1 MLYIG
6 SKKDEPLV
14 MHNVWGVKT
23 RVFFNTK
30 GRNIIGKNIISTLD
44 FGKELQTYDD
54 TKNVLDKIESIVIL
68 DEKR

>member
-6 SKKDEPLV
+6 EKNNEPVV

-30 GRNIIGKNIISTLD
+30 GRNIIGKSVITTLE
-44 FGKELQTYDD
+44 FGKELQNYDD
-54 TKNVLDKIESIVIL
+54 TKNTLDRIEGIVIL
-68 DEKR
+68 DEK